1 MNRERP
7 SNIRSLQARIRNDAD
22 RAGLPYGRFQRS
34 IAVVI
39 ASEIMRIAADDAGLA
54 INGGASLELRY
65 GTTHSRASKDLD
77 AVLGRGFHEFFERLQ
92 LTLREGWEGFTGTAT
107 RPEVI
112 NVAGLAQRPYRFKIQ
127 LDYVGRS
134 FTKIPVEVAMAEGEA
149 LSAVDL
155 IPGPDLR
162 SLGISPVEPL
172 PCLTVE
178 HQTAQKLHA
187 CTQPDTNTY
196 INDRARDLVDLQL
209 LEQEIRERLAATA
222 EACRRTF
229 QLRATHLWPP
239 DLAVRAGWS
248 RIYSGAAKDVTGV
261 APGIEEAVTIVQQ
274 LVDDL
279 ATAGK

>member
-1 MNRERP
+1 MSLERP
-7 SNIRSLQARIRNDAD
+7 SNIRSLQARIRNKAD

-39 ASEIMRIAADDAGLA
+39 AGEFMRIAADDASLA
-54 INGGASLELRY
+54 IKGGTSLELRY
-65 GTTHSRASKDLD
+65 GTAHSRASKDLD
-77 AVLGRGFHEFFERLQ
+77 AVLSTRFHEFFERLQ
-92 LTLREGWEGFTGTAT
+92 MVLREGWEGFTGTAT

-112 NVAGLAQRPYRFKIQ
+112 DVAGLAHRPYRFKIQ
-127 LDYVGRS
+127 LSYVGRS
-134 FTKIPVEVAMAEGEA
+134 FTTIPVEVSMAEDDA

-155 IPGPDLR
+155 IPGPDLT
-162 SLGISPVEPL
+162 SLGLSSVEPL

-187 CTQPDTNTY
+187 CSQPDTDSH

-209 LEQEIRERLAATA
+209 LEQEIRERLVATA

-229 QLRATHLWPP
+229 QLRATHRWPP

-248 RIYSGAAKDVTGV
+248 RIYAGAAQDVAGV
-261 APGIEEAVTIVQQ
+261 APTVEEAATIVQR

-279 ATAGK
+279 EGAGN